1 MNLGRW
7 TAPQTETEA
16 RIELAAAYRY
26 AYDLGWTDLSA
37 THFSLRVP
45 GEPNAYLMLR
55 AGIFSTR

>member
-1 MNLGRW
+1 MCIRDS
-7 TAPQTETEA
+7 PQTETEA

-45 GEPNAYLMLR
+45 GDPESYLML
-55 AGIFSTR
+55 A